1 MSAPVYILGG
11 CQTDFARNWM
21 KEGKD
26 LVAMMQEAVS
36 GGLIATGLE
45 AKEVDVAH
53 VGNFAAELYCKQG
66 HLGGLLAEIDPAFS
80 GIPTSRH
87 EAACASGSVAMM
99 MASAEIEAGRYHLA
113 LIVGV
118 EQMKTVDPATGGDFL
133 GTAAWYEKEAKG
145 IEFPFPKLFGRLGDE
160 YEKRFGLKEEHLAR
174 IAEINFSNARRNPQ
188 AQTRGWFTNET
199 QNLTSGKY
207 ANPVA
212 GRLKVRDCSQVTDG
226 ATSLFLAS
234 ETFARQY
241 AARRGLKLDQLP
253 RILGWGHHTA
263 PMSFDTK
270 IAESKNNPY
279 VLPHTRQA
287 IVDAF
292 QRAGLPD
299 VWSVQGIETHDCFT
313 TSEYM
318 AIDHF
323 GLTKSGESWKAIEE
337 GVIEFGGKLPI
348 NASGGLIGCG
358 HPVGATGTR
367 QALDA
372 FKQVTGQAGDYQ
384 IDGAKKIATLNIGG
398 SGTTTV
404 AMVIGV

>member
-36 GGLIATGLE
+36 GGLTATGLE
-45 AKEVDVAH
+45 AQEVDVAH
-53 VGNFAAELYCKQG
+53 IGNFAAELYCKQG

-87 EAACASGSVAMM
+87 EAACASGSVALM

-188 AQTRGWFTNET
+188 AQTRSWFTNET

-270 IAESKNNPY
+270 IAESKNSPY

-372 FKQVTGQAGDYQ
+372 FKQVTGLAGEYQ

>member
-1 MSAPVYILGG
+1 MSAPVHILGG
-11 CQTDFARNWM
+11 YQTDFARNWM

-26 LVAMMQEAVS
+26 VVGMIQEAVS
-36 GGLIATGLE
+36 QGLTATGIDPR
-45 AKEVDVAH
+45 EVEVAH

-66 HLGGLLAEIDPAFS
+66 HLGAFLAEVDPALS

-87 EAACASGSVAMM
+87 EAACASGSVSML
-99 MASAEIEAGRYHLA
+99 MASAEIEAGRYNLA

-133 GTAAWYEKEAKG
+133 GTAAWYDQEAKG
-145 IEFPFPKLFGRLGDE
+145 VEFPFPKLFGRLGDE
-160 YEKRFGLKEEHLAR
+160 YEKRYGLKDEHLAR

-234 ETFARQY
+234 ESFARAY
-241 AARRGLKLDQLP
+241 AARRGLQLEQLP

-263 PMSFDTK
+263 PMKFDTK
-270 IAESKNNPY
+270 MAESKGHPY

-287 IVDAF
+287 ILDAF
-292 QRAGLPD
+292 RRAGLPE

-323 GLTKSGESWKAIEE
+323 GMTKPGESWKVIEE
-337 GVIEFGGKLPI
+337 GVLEFGGKLPI

-384 IDGAKKIATLNIGG
+384 IEGAKKVATLNIGG

-404 AMVIGV
+404 AMVIGA